1 MITIEGGNEVL
12 RNQIFHACEFY
23 MQELF
28 SDQMIENLSIKIIFT
43 DATLKEQKIHGACEP
58 DLSRTPPRRF
68 TIELERKKRP
78 SRILDDL
85 AHEMVHVKQYAY
97 GELRDTG
104 EDNKTYWHGE
114 LVECDVHDN
123 LEYWDAPWEHEAF
136 GRGYCL
142 WAKYKRLRK
151 RAYWRGERMIGK
163 L

>member
-12 RNQIFHACEFY
+12 REQVLHACEFY

-28 SDQMIENLSIKIIFT
+28 SDQMIENISVKIVFI
-43 DATLKEQKIHGACEP
+43 DLKAQKIHGACEP
-58 DLSRTPPRRF
+58 DTSRTPPRRF
-68 TIELERKKRP
+68 NIELERNKRP
-78 SRILDDL
+78 GRIIEDL
-85 AHEMVHVKQYAY
+85 AHEMVHAKQYAY

-104 EDNKTYWHGE
+104 DDAKSYWHGE
-114 LVECDVHDN
+114 LVECNIHDN

-142 WAKYKRLRK
+142 YAKYRRLRK
-151 RAYWRGERMIGK
+151 RAYWRGEDVIGK